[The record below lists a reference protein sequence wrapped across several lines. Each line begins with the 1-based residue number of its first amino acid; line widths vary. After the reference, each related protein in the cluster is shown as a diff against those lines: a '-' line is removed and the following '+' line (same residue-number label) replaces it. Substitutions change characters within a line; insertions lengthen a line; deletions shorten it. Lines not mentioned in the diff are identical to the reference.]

1 MAKRILLIEDEDPI
15 RQMYSFILSKQGYQ
29 VVEAIDGEDA
39 LVKLK
44 EPGNS
49 FDVVLLDIMLPK
61 VDGIEVLKQM
71 KAAGS
76 PAKDIPVFV
85 LTNLAQDDL
94 IEQAKNLGAN
104 DYWVK
109 ADLFPTDLI
118 TKLEKFFGT

>member
-76 PAKDIPVFV
+76 LAKDIPVFV

-109 ADLFPTDLI
+109 ANLFPTDLI
-118 TKLEKFFGT
+118 TKLEKFFGD